1 LIDNRSS
8 YVYVCSD
15 SVGETAEAVVRATF
29 RQFHPD
35 QVKLKRFGHIRSE
48 MEITAMLTEA
58 AAIRAFVAYTL
69 VQPEL
74 RETMKTESIR
84 FGVRTVD
91 IMGPMI
97 QAYVDTFNDAPK
109 RVPGLL
115 HLLDDEYFK
124 RVEAIEFA
132 VRCDDGR
139 EPSSMQAADI
149 VILGVSRTSKTP
161 LSIYLAHKGYKVAN
175 LPLVPESRLPE
186 ELNLVARGKLFGL
199 TMDAEAI
206 AKIRTERLKV
216 VGLPFG
222 ALYANPER
230 VNEELRYAREVMQRF
245 GCHIIDVSNR
255 AIEET
260 AGLIMDY
267 ISTPKG
273 Q

>member
-1 LIDNRSS
+1 LIDNRLG

-35 QVKLKRFGHIRSE
+35 QVKLKRFGNIRTE
-48 MEITAMLTEA
+48 AEITAMLKEA
-58 AAIRAFVAYTL
+58 AGVKAFVAYTL

-74 RETMKTESIR
+74 REIMKTESIR
-84 FGVRTVD
+84 HGVRTVD
-91 IMGPMI
+91 IMGPMV

-115 HLLDDEYFK
+115 HVLDDEYFK

-175 LPLVPESRLPE
+175 LPLVPEVRLPE
-186 ELNLVARGKLFGL
+186 ELNRVARGKLIGL
-199 TMDAEAI
+199 TMETEAI
-206 AKIRTERLKV
+206 TKIRTERLKV

-222 ALYANPER
+222 ALYADFGR
-230 VNEELRYAREVMQRF
+230 VQVELRYAREVMERY
-245 GCHIIDVSNR
+245 GCYIIDVSNR

-260 AGLIMDY
+260 ACLILDY
-267 ISTPKG
+267 I
-273 Q
+273 